1 MKCPN
6 CEKYY
11 SDSSPS
17 CPYCG
22 ASKPSYNQ
30 NNSKSSDDDG
40 CCLGIIA
47 FFSILLFI
55 LWVFS
60 GYIF

>member
-30 NNSKSSDDDG
+30 NNSNSSDDG